1 MKNITAMSAEKIE
14 VKLNRQSLTPVAL
27 SARSAVILN
36 YKEHLILKPCIAV
49 FFYPA
54 SKPNNS

>member
-1 MKNITAMSAEKIE
+1 MKNITAMSAKDAEKIA
-14 VKLNRQSLTPVAL
+14 VKLNRQSLTPF
-27 SARSAVILN
+27 ARSAVILN
-36 YKEHLILKPCIAV
+36 YKEHLILSPCIAV